1 MKKVSKTSPEEFQPK
16 LAKDLVEKQD
26 IAKVD
31 SVTGATNSSNDFKK
45 LAKAALDNA
54 KAGKTEE
61 AVVENK

>member
-1 MKKVSKTSPEEFQPK
+1 LKSF
-16 LAKDLVEKQD
+16 
-26 IAKVD
+26 D

-45 LAKAALDNA
+45 LAQAALDNA